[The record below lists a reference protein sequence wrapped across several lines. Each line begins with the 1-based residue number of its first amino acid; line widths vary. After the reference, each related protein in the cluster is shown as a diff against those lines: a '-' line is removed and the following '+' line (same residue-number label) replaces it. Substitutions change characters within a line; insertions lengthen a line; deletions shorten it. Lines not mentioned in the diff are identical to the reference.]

1 MLKRKW
7 SVVLA
12 MLMLFSLMAV
22 TALPAAAARSIS
34 IKSDFAGYTDGDV
47 GPLSLAKIFKLE
59 SADHARIKYSFGKG
73 YLCPDGGGVT
83 TSIVYKIELQ
93 EGETLSA
100 LDMTVKAHFASRAEY
115 SDDWT
120 EAPKGVVSV
129 SSDGTAYTD
138 VTTFEGEL
146 LDKSL
151 GQNDFSTLTPKTY
164 TADLKDAAGSAST
177 IYVKLSWVVYDY
189 PMYSSIH
196 SVEFSGSTTGGTDEP
211 EPPESEPTA
220 PPQSEPETSDPDAS
234 QPDSSQPE
242 SSAQDTSKVTTTGST
257 TTVPADDADNG
268 DGGGFPVAAIVVIVV
283 VLLLAAAGGI
293 VFLLYKKGVFKK
305 NP

>member
-7 SVVLA
+7 SLVV
-12 MLMLFSLMAV
+12 MVLMLFSLLAAA
-22 TALPAAAARSIS
+22 ALPTAAARSIS

-73 YLCPDGGGVT
+73 YLCPDGGGAT
-83 TSIVYKIELQ
+83 ASIVYKIELQ

-115 SDDWT
+115 NPEWT
-120 EAPKGVVSV
+120 QSPKGVVSV

-138 VTTFEGEL
+138 VATFEGEM

-177 IYVKLSWVVYDY
+177 IYVKLSWAVYDY
-189 PMYSSIH
+189 PMYSSVH
-196 SVEFSGSTTGGTDEP
+196 SVEFSGSTAGGTGEP
-211 EPPESEPTA
+211 EPPESEPT
-220 PPQSEPETSDPDAS
+220 PPQSEPEPTDPDVSQPDAS
-234 QPDSSQPE
+234 QLE
-242 SSAQDTSKVTTTGST
+242 SSAPDTSKVTTTRPT

-268 DGGGFPVAAIVVIVV
+268 DGGGVPVAVIVVIVV

-293 VFLLYKKGVFKK
+293 VFLLYKKGIFKK